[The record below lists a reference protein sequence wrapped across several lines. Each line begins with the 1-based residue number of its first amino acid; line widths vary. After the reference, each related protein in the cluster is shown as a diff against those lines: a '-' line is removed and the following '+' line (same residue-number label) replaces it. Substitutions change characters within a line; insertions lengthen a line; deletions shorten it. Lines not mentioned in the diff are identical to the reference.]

1 MSPRSSPRPSP
12 HARITEIVLEQ
23 LRAGVRPWSR
33 PWSDAPA
40 LASALPL
47 RANGAAYQGVNVL
60 LLWCAALSAG
70 YRSPRWMTYRQAR
83 ACGGQVRKGER
94 GATVVFAKTI
104 RRDDDRP
111 DERVPPVAEPDD
123 ARAARNIRFLKL
135 YTVFNAEQIDGL
147 PARFAVSPAPP
158 GADPDGRTPALDAFF
173 ARCGVAIRHDDDRA
187 LYRPGADLV
196 LLPPF
201 EAFDTPRDYYA
212 TLAHEAIHWTGHSSR
227 LDRPLSRDFRDP
239 AYAFEELVAELGA
252 AYLCAHLGL
261 ETTPRE
267 DHASYIQ
274 SWVRALEEDDRA
286 ILRASTAA
294 SAAADYLLALGGRAA
309 GDASERIAA

>member
-1 MSPRSSPRPSP
+1 MSSRSSPRPSP

-47 RANGAAYQGVNVL
+47 RATGQPYQGINVL
-60 LLWCAALSAG
+60 LLWCAMHARGYLS
-70 YRSPRWMTYRQAR
+70 PHWMTYRQAR
-83 ACGGQVRKGER
+83 EFGGQVRKGER
-94 GATVVFAKTI
+94 GSIVVFAKTI
-104 RRDDDRP
+104 RVEDGEAP
-111 DERVPPVAEPDD
+111 EEADEDI
-123 ARAARNIRFLKL
+123 AARRVRFVRP
-135 YTVFNAEQIDGL
+135 YTVFNAEQIHGL
-147 PARFAVSPAPP
+147 PERFSARPAPP
-158 GADPDGRTPALDAFF
+158 SPGAAPDGRTPALDAFF
-173 ARCGVAIRHDDDRA
+173 ARCGIAIRHDGNKA
-187 LYRPGADLV
+187 LYNPAADLV
-196 LLPPF
+196 VLPPF

-212 TLAHEAIHWTGHSSR
+212 TLAHEAVHWTGHPSR
-227 LDRPLSRDFRDP
+227 LARPDAFGGDRR

-261 ETTPRE
+261 EATPRE

-274 SWVRALEEDDRA
+274 FWIRALEEDDRA

-294 SAAADYLLALGGRAA
+294 SAAADRLLALGGRMAA
-309 GDASERIAA
+309 DASQRIAA